1 LGLDKQGSEADSAP
15 VAVSRITAPENGKP
29 EPTNWYPWT
38 REQNQDVLSRP
49 TISATVV
56 EMNLRLNMDFQT
68 AGQEGSMNRQMFI
81 KDLKQDLADASGM
94 GTSDFNILK
103 VSPGSVVVD
112 IDAPEKAAQEI
123 HRQSLDPNSRL
134 RSGKVTRFTD
144 KITMPRGM
152 QGVISSAV
160 VAPSVDCKGQP
171 QKKESTGDD
180 EKEEIAEEADLRKE
194 PQDSFALA
202 SRRMNEEGLLSPL
215 MRLTSVS
222 GHCFCLCFAHS
233 PYLFV
238 SPFCLLLALSSSVCI
253 SSSGLYACDTPVV
266 YLGLV
271 MSGKPEP
278 EPHSINRNCLGKI
291 LN

>member
-1 LGLDKQGSEADSAP
+1 
-15 VAVSRITAPENGKP
+15 
-29 EPTNWYPWT
+29 
-38 REQNQDVLSRP
+38 
-49 TISATVV
+49 
-56 EMNLRLNMDFQT
+56 
-68 AGQEGSMNRQMFI
+68 MFI

-144 KITMPRGM
+144 KITMPRVM
-152 QGVISSAV
+152 QAVISSAAV
-160 VAPSVDCKGQP
+160 EPSVDCKGQL

-180 EKEEIAEEADLRKE
+180 EKEEIAEGADVRKG
-194 PQDSFALA
+194 PQDSFALT
-202 SRRMNEEGLLSPL
+202 SRRMNEEALLSPL

-222 GHCFCLCFAHS
+222 GHCFCLCFAHL

-238 SPFCLLLALSSSVCI
+238 SPFLFTVSLLSSSVCI
-253 SSSGLYACDTPVV
+253 SSSGLYTCDTPVV

-271 MSGKPEP
+271 MSGKRET
-278 EPHSINRNCLGKI
+278 EPHSITRNCLGKI